1 MGDSR
6 LMAELVR
13 TLYAQSRP
21 LLLANLLN
29 GSILVCCFAT
39 IDSPALVGGWAA
51 ALIALLLARY
61 ELLRRFERCAP
72 PPDEIPRW
80 GTRYVLGSS
89 CSGLLWGSTALLFF
103 DSNDTFAQM
112 LVTFTI
118 GGVTAGAAGTLSAY
132 MPAFIGFIVP
142 ALGLLVVRTAWAG
155 DHLHLAMAAMETI
168 YGGVLFAVAQ
178 STHHAVAHG
187 LSLRF
192 ENEALLERLE
202 QNNRTL
208 EERVAERTDA
218 FEQQAEALLTA
229 QRMEAVGRL
238 AGGIAHDF
246 NNLFTVVL
254 ANATALSEDPRVP
267 GSVRPELEEI
277 QLVTRRGAGLVRR
290 LLAFGGKGHFEE
302 RVIDLNTIVTDSEQ
316 LLRRLLG
323 APTTLTLDLSPK
335 ALLVR
340 TDPDELKGAL
350 LNLVVNAREA
360 MPEGGAVII
369 ETRSVAR
376 KPDDTGAATSAELSV
391 SDSGHGMDAATRER
405 AFEPFFTTK
414 GHFGNNGL
422 GLASTYAV
430 VSQSGGKVII
440 DSKPGDGSRV
450 TIALPEVAPASA
462 GERGDDARAPATRT
476 ILLAEDEPD
485 VRAVTARILTRAGY
499 IVLLAEDGID
509 ALALADAADAAID
522 LLVTDVVMPR
532 MGGVK
537 LANEIRAARPG
548 IRVLFVTGYER
559 EESVPE
565 GTEGVGLLRKP
576 FTPSELR
583 DAVAK
588 VLAS

>member
-6 LMAELVR
+6 LTAELVR

-21 LLLANLLN
+21 LFLANLLN
-29 GSILVCCFAT
+29 GSVLVVCFAT
-39 IDSPALVGGWAA
+39 IASTSLVVGWSIALV
-51 ALIALLLARY
+51 LLVLARH
-61 ELLRRFERCAP
+61 ELLRSFERRAP
-72 PPDEIPRW
+72 SSDEIPRW
-80 GTRYVLGSS
+80 ATRYVVGAI
-89 CSGLLWGSTALLFF
+89 CSGLLWGSTVLLFF
-103 DSNDTFAQM
+103 DSNDAITQM

-118 GGVTAGAAGTLSAY
+118 GGMTAGAAGTLSAY
-132 MPAFIGFIVP
+132 MPAFIGFVLP
-142 ALGLLVVRTAWAG
+142 ALALLVARTVWVG
-155 DHLHLAMAAMETI
+155 DHLHFAMGAMETM
-168 YGGVLFAVAQ
+168 YGAVLFVAARG
-178 STHHAVAHG
+178 THRTVAHG
-187 LSLRF
+187 LTLRF

-208 EERVAERTDA
+208 EQRVAERTEA
-218 FEQQAEALLTA
+218 FEQQTDALLTA

-254 ANATALSEDPRVP
+254 ANATTLSEDPRVP
-267 GSVRPELEEI
+267 AAVRPELEEI

-302 RVIDLNTIVTDSEQ
+302 RVIDLNTIVSDSEP

-323 APTTLTLDLSPK
+323 PQTTLTLRLSSSP
-335 ALLVR
+335 LLVR
-340 TDPDELKGAL
+340 TDADELKGVL

-360 MPEGGAVII
+360 MPEGGVVTI
-369 ETRSVAR
+369 ETRSVQQEGSA
-376 KPDDTGAATSAELSV
+376 TGTERSAELTV
-391 SDSGHGMDAATRER
+391 TDSGYGMDAATRER

-414 GHFGNNGL
+414 GHSGNTGL

-430 VSQSGGKVII
+430 VSQSGGKVSI
-440 DSKPGDGSRV
+440 DSKPGHGSRV
-450 TIALPEVAPASA
+450 TVTLPVVGPVTA
-462 GERGDDARAPATRT
+462 GRDAERSPATRT

-485 VRAVTARILTRAGY
+485 VRAVTARILKREGY
-499 IVLLAEDGID
+499 AVLLAVDGVD
-509 ALALADAADAAID
+509 ALAVAAAHDGGIE
-522 LLVTDVVMPR
+522 LLLTDVVMPR

-537 LANEIRAARPG
+537 LAKEIRAARPG

-559 EESVPE
+559 EESVPK

-583 DAVAK
+583 DAIAK

>member
-1 MGDSR
+1 VIG
-6 LMAELVR
+6 
-13 TLYAQSRP
+13 
-21 LLLANLLN
+21 
-29 GSILVCCFAT
+29 AT
-39 IDSPALVGGWAA
+39 
-51 ALIALLLARY
+51 
-61 ELLRRFERCAP
+61 
-72 PPDEIPRW
+72 
-80 GTRYVLGSS
+80 

-103 DSNDTFAQM
+103 DSNDTIAQM

-118 GGVTAGAAGTLSAY
+118 GGMTAGATGTLSAY
-132 MPAFIGFIVP
+132 MPAFIGFLVP
-142 ALGLLVVRTAWAG
+142 ALTLLVARTVAVG
-155 DHLHLAMAAMETI
+155 DRVHFAMAAMETV
-168 YGGVLFAVAQ
+168 YGALLFAVARG
-178 STHHAVAHG
+178 THGTVAHG

-208 EERVAERTDA
+208 EQRVAERTEA
-218 FEQQAEALLTA
+218 FEHQADALLAA

-254 ANATALSEDPRVP
+254 ANATTLAEDPRVP
-267 GSVRPELEEI
+267 AAARPELEEI

-302 RVIDLNTIVTDSEQ
+302 RVIDLNTIVTDSDP

-323 APTTLTLDLSPK
+323 TQTTLTLKLSK
-335 ALLVR
+335 QALLVR
-340 TDPDELKGAL
+340 TDADEIKGVL
-350 LNLVVNAREA
+350 LSLVANAREA
-360 MPEGGAVII
+360 MPEGGVVTI
-369 ETRSVAR
+369 ETQSVPRDEGTAR
-376 KPDDTGAATSAELSV
+376 TARSAELTV
-391 SDSGHGMDAATRER
+391 TDSGYGMDAATRER

-414 GHFGNNGL
+414 GQSGNSGL

-430 VSQSGGKVII
+430 ISQSGGKVSI
-440 DSKPGDGSRV
+440 DSKPGHGSRV
-450 TIALPEVAPASA
+450 IVTLPEVELAT
-462 GERGDDARAPATRT
+462 RDRDGDRLPATRT

-485 VRAVTARILTRAGY
+485 VRAVTARILKREGY
-499 IVLLAEDGID
+499 AVLLAEDGVD
-509 ALALADAADAAID
+509 ALAVAAAHEGGIA
-522 LLVTDVVMPR
+522 LLLTDVVMPR

-537 LANEIRAARPG
+537 LAKEIRTVRPG

-583 DAVAK
+583 DAIAK
-588 VLAS
+588 VLAN

>member
-6 LMAELVR
+6 LKAELVR

-21 LLLANLLN
+21 LFLANLVN
-29 GSILVCCFAT
+29 GSILVGCFAT
-39 IDSPALVGGWAA
+39 IGAPALVGGWAA
-51 ALIALLLARY
+51 ALVVLLLARY
-61 ELLRRFERCAP
+61 ELLRRFEREAP
-72 PPDEIPRW
+72 SSHAVPRW
-80 GTRYVLGSS
+80 GTRYVIGATF
-89 CSGLLWGSTALLFF
+89 SGLLWGSTALLFF

-118 GGVTAGAAGTLSAY
+118 GGMTAGATGTLSAY
-132 MPAFIGFIVP
+132 MPAFIGFLVP
-142 ALGLLVVRTAWAG
+142 ALTLLVGRTVVVG
-155 DHLHLAMAAMETI
+155 DRVHFAMAAMETV
-168 YGGVLFAVAQ
+168 YGAVLFAVARG
-178 STHHAVAHG
+178 THGAVSHG

-208 EERVAERTDA
+208 EQRVAERTEA
-218 FEQQAEALLTA
+218 FEHQADALLAA

-254 ANATALSEDPRVP
+254 ANATTLSEDPRVP
-267 GSVRPELEEI
+267 ASAKPELEEI

-302 RVIDLNTIVTDSEQ
+302 RVIDLNTIVTDSDA

-323 APTTLTLDLSPK
+323 TQTTLTLKLSK
-335 ALLVR
+335 QALLVR
-340 TDPDELKGAL
+340 TDADEIKGVL
-350 LNLVVNAREA
+350 LSLVANAREA
-360 MPEGGAVII
+360 MPEGGMVTI
-369 ETRSVAR
+369 TTQSVPREEGTAGTAR
-376 KPDDTGAATSAELSV
+376 CAELTV
-391 SDSGHGMDAATRER
+391 ADSGSGMDAATRER

-414 GHFGNNGL
+414 GQSGNSGL

-430 VSQSGGKVII
+430 ISQCGGKVSI
-440 DSKPGDGSRV
+440 DSKPGHGSRV
-450 TIALPEVAPASA
+450 IVTLPEVELVS
-462 GERGDDARAPATRT
+462 RGRDGDRLPATRT

-485 VRAVTARILTRAGY
+485 VRAVTARILKREGY
-499 IVLLAEDGID
+499 AVLLAGDGIE
-509 ALALADAADAAID
+509 ALAVAAAHAGGIE
-522 LLVTDVVMPR
+522 LLLTDVVMPR

-537 LANEIRAARPG
+537 LAKEIRTVRPG

-583 DAVAK
+583 DAIAK
-588 VLAS
+588 VLAN